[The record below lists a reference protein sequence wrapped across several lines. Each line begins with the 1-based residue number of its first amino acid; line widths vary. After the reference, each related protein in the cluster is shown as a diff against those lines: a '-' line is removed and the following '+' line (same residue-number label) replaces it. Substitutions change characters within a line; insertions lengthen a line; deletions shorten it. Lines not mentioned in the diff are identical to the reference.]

1 MFDDNY
7 SDSFDEIDSPKANV
21 KSNPIE
27 QKKPLVPPK
36 PAAKNDKFEI
46 ESDNNSLDFNAN
58 AY

>member
-7 SDSFDEIDSPKANV
+7 SDSFDEIDSPQANV

-27 QKKPLVPPK
+27 QKKPLVPSK
-36 PAAKNDKFEI
+36 PVAKNDKFEI